1 MSHRSDSSLGYD
13 FLGKSVTGSFN
24 MSNSKS
30 NTDMVQYNNT
40 TISGYLAK

>member
-1 MSHRSDSSLGYD
+1 MKVSNLGYD
-13 FLGKSVTGSFN
+13 FLGKVATGSFN
-24 MSNSKS
+24 MNKSKS